1 MHQFSTMSRFFYH
14 FRFISLS
21 IFLLFCF
28 ASCTPDHSSS
38 IQKKI
43 DPEVLH
49 TLCEGL
55 SDIMVHDIFSPPVA
69 SRIYMYTSVAAYEAA
84 IGDQSNSK
92 SLAGQLHGLDT
103 VPRPADQLVNFQ
115 VAALYAYMEVAAQLV
130 FSADKIDT
138 LHQNLLQSLKA
149 YDLTD
154 EVLDASRTYGSS
166 VGNHVLSWAKG
177 DEYNRTRSEP
187 KFSITEDPARWVP
200 TPPAYMDA
208 VEPHWQQIRPLVLDS
223 ASQFRPQGPVT
234 FDHREGSPFWTIA
247 NEVYQKSITLT
258 EEEANIANFWDCNP
272 YKMNVVGHIMH
283 ATKKISPGGHWM
295 GITKIAC
302 QQAGADFLKAIEAYT
317 KVSIGLFDGFISC
330 WDAKYTS
337 NLLRPETYIH
347 NHIDEN
353 WLPLLQTPPFP
364 EHTSGH
370 SVVSSSSAV
379 LLTELF
385 GDNFSFED
393 TTEIPFGLPSR
404 SYKSFQEAAEEASI
418 SRFYGG
424 IHYMP
429 AISEGMKQGEKVA
442 RLILQKIKF
451 TKE

>member
-1 MHQFSTMSRFFYH
+1 MNRLYYP
-14 FRFISLS
+14 FRYIAFATYL
-21 IFLLFCF
+21 FFCF
-28 ASCTPDHSSS
+28 ATCTPDHSSS
-38 IQKKI
+38 IQKRV
-43 DPEVLH
+43 DPKLLH
-49 TLCEGL
+49 MLCEEL

-69 SRIYMYTSVAAYEAA
+69 SRIYMYSSVAAYEAA
-84 IGDQSNSK
+84 IGDQLNYR
-92 SLAGQLHGLDT
+92 SLAGQLRELDS
-103 VPRPADQLVNFQ
+103 VPRLQTHLVNFQ
-115 VAALYAYMEVAAQLV
+115 VASLYAYMEVAAQLV

-138 LHQNLLQSLKA
+138 LHQNLLQSLMP
-149 YDLTD
+149 YELTD
-154 EVLDASRTYGSS
+154 DVLEASRIYGAT
-166 VGNHVLSWAKG
+166 VGKHILSWANK
-177 DEYNRTRSEP
+177 DAYNRTRSEP

-208 VEPHWQQIRPLVLDS
+208 VEPHWHRIRPLVLDS
-223 ASQFRPQGPVT
+223 ASQFRPQGPVA
-234 FDHREGSPFWTIA
+234 FDQREGSPFWNTA
-247 NEVYQKSITLT
+247 NEVYQKSKNLT
-258 EEEANIANFWDCNP
+258 EEESNIANFWDCNP

-302 QQAGADFLKAIEAYT
+302 QQAGVDFLTAIQAYT
-317 KVSIGLFDGFISC
+317 RVSIGLFDGFISC

-347 NHIDEN
+347 NYIDEN

-385 GDNFSFED
+385 GENFSFED

-404 SYKSFQEAAEEASI
+404 SYKSFQEAAEEASL

-429 AISEGMKQGEKVA
+429 AITEGVKQGEKVA
-442 RLILQKIKF
+442 RLILQKIQF